1 MPQLENSFI
10 VGDCS
15 TGKTSLAVTI
25 GNEAVEKGAR
35 VIYIKFDDLLEEQKL
50 KKKIWN
56 YILNAD
62 LVIGDELFYM
72 TPTEEELEQAYKI
85 MMFLH
90 ETRSLILITN
100 SHLVETLQKRL
111 IHGA

>member
-50 KKKIWN
+50 KKKIW
-56 YILNAD
+56 
-62 LVIGDELFYM
+62 
-72 TPTEEELEQAYKI
+72 I

-90 ETRSLILITN
+90 ETKSLILITN

-111 IHGA
+111 IHEA